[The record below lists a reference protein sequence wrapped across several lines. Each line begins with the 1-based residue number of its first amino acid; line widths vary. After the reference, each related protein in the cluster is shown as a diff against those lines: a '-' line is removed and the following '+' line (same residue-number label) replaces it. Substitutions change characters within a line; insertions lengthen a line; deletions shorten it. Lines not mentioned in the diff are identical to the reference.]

1 MQLTVVL
8 TNAHIQFH
16 AAILSDDEQTAVIQ
30 RVQVASEQDAVLGRV
45 APLAPVTA
53 LQMGRF
59 QSLRHVAA
67 ADNAPALTRAK
78 DCQSESRLLRTN
90 LDLREPGSSLLEVIG
105 RWRFRWGLQL
115 RLRDGG

>member
-1 MQLTVVL
+1 
-8 TNAHIQFH
+8 
-16 AAILSDDEQTAVIQ
+16 
-30 RVQVASEQDAVLGRV
+30 
-45 APLAPVTA
+45 
-53 LQMGRF
+53 MGRF

-78 DCQSESRLLRTN
+78 DCQSKSRLLRTN